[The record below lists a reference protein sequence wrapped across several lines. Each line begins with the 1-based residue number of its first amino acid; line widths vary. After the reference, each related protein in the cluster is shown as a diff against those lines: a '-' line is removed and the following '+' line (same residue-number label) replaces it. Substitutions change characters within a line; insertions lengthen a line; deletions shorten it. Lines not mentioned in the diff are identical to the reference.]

1 MNISTARLQ
10 LRLLE
15 QDDWAFFLAL
25 HDEPCVIEKCF
36 DRPSDTQ
43 IRSKFMQR
51 LAPWHPTANK
61 SLCLMII
68 EIKTGKKVGVTGL
81 TTSSSNTPD
90 VGYLLMPEFY
100 GQGYAT
106 EALQAFLTW
115 ATTAFNIQQFTAVVT
130 KGNVG
135 SEKVL
140 AKCGFKLVSVEPSA
154 YEIGGV
160 LFDDHHFL
168 LTCTE

>member
-15 QDDWAFFLAL
+15 QDDWPFFLAL

-51 LAPWHPTANK
+51 LAPWHPTANTP
-61 SLCLMII
+61 LCLLII
-68 EIKTGKKVGVTGL
+68 ETSTGKKVGVTGL
-81 TTSSSNTPD
+81 TTSSSNTPE

-140 AKCGFKLVSVEPSA
+140 AKCGFKLIKVAPLA
-154 YEIGGV
+154 YEIAGV

-168 LTCTE
+168 LTCME